1 MFSSGFPVKTEGA
14 PRMKYPNANILQTD
28 ELVVNWHITEACNY
42 RCQYCYAHWEKAETR
57 PELWKSETHSVALLK
72 ELYRFFS
79 PEHQAN
85 PLRRYLTWRSLRLS
99 IAGGEPTL
107 LGERFLAIVNHAR
120 ELGFRISVI
129 TNASRP
135 DVIAKVAPKIDMLGV
150 SVDSDVASINSTIG
164 RECRKG
170 TQVSRSDIAQMVEQ
184 ARLGNPQI
192 TIKLNTVVCAEN
204 ISNDLSGLIREIGP
218 DRWKIMRMLPVTTAQ
233 MSVTKKQF
241 SQFVLR
247 HQGVSVRQTI
257 EDNSDMEQSYVMV
270 DPKGRFFQNE
280 VGGFGYKYS
289 ECIPTVGAD
298 QAFSQIAFCPA
309 TFSKRYADLVPEV
322 GAK

>member
-1 MFSSGFPVKTEGA
+1 MIHLT
-14 PRMKYPNANILQTD
+14 PNSFEAD
-28 ELVVNWHITEACNY
+28 ELVVNWHVTEACNY
-42 RCQYCYAHWEKAETR
+42 CCQYCYAHWDAKETR
-57 PELWKSETHSVALLK
+57 SEIWKCHTQSVELLE
-72 ELYRFFS
+72 ELCRFFS
-79 PEHQAN
+79 PENEAN
-85 PLRRYLTWRSLRLS
+85 PLRQYLTWRSVRLS

-107 LGERFLAIVNHAR
+107 LGDRFLAIVNHAR
-120 ELGFRISVI
+120 ELGFRISLI

-135 DVIAKVAPKIDMLGV
+135 DVIVKVAPKIDMLGI
-150 SVDSDVASINSTIG
+150 SVDSDVASVNAAIG

-170 TQVSRSDIAQMVEQ
+170 TQISRSDIAQMVEQ
-184 ARLGNPQI
+184 ARLGNPEI

-204 ISNDLSGLIREIGP
+204 ISDDLSGLIREIGP

-233 MSVTKKQF
+233 LSVTKKQF

-257 EDNSDMEQSYVMV
+257 EDNGDMDQSYVMV
-270 DPKGRFFQNE
+270 DPKGRFFQNQI
-280 VGGFGYKYS
+280 GTFGYKYS